1 MRIPSPVLVPVVL
14 SLVLFAPACKKKAPP
29 TDLPDAPIAA
39 EVVKPAEPPKAV
51 PQEVQDMV
59 SNFAKVYFDFDAA
72 VLNGDSKAAL
82 DANAEIMMKYTDVKV
97 EVQGNADERGTTD
110 YNLAL
115 GQKRADA
122 VVKYLQARGVS
133 PSRVKTVSYGEER
146 PAVQGASETA
156 YAQNRRAEFVITYG
170 AGAPVQGTTG
180 G

>member
-1 MRIPSPVLVPVVL
+1 MTLTRAL
-14 SLVLFAPACKKKAPP
+14 SLTALLCGLILAPGCKKKPP
-29 TDLPDAPIAA
+29 PSDIPDAPIA
-39 EVVKPAEPPKAV
+39 VVAPPEAPPKVAP
-51 PQEVQDMV
+51 PQVQQMV
-59 SNFAKVYFDFDAA
+59 ENFSKVYFDFDAA
-72 VLNGDSKAAL
+72 ILSGDSKTAL
-82 DANAEIMMKYTDVKV
+82 DANVAIMQQYQDIKV

-122 VVKYLQARGVS
+122 VLKYMLAKGVS
-133 PSRVKTVSYGEER
+133 TSRVKVVSYGEER
-146 PAVQGASETA
+146 PVAQGDSETA

>member
-1 MRIPSPVLVPVVL
+1 MRTSTSLLFTVLV
-14 SLVLFAPACKKKAPP
+14 SLVIAGTGCKKKVPP
-29 TDLPDAPIAA
+29 TEIPDAVIEADP
-39 EVVKPAEPPKAV
+39 KPAEAPKVIPPQV
-51 PQEVQDMV
+51 QEMV
-59 SNFAKVYFDFDAA
+59 SNFSKVYFDFDAS

-82 DANAEIMMKYTDVKV
+82 DANALIMQKYTDVKV

-122 VVKYLQARGVS
+122 VVKYLLARGIS
-133 PSRVKTVSYGEER
+133 SSRVKTVSYGEER
-146 PAVQGASETA
+146 PAVSGSSETA
-156 YAQNRRAEFVITYG
+156 FAQNRRAEFVITYG

>member
-1 MRIPSPVLVPVVL
+1 MPSTRLLLALALPALL
-14 SLVLFAPACKKKAPP
+14 LAPGCKKKAPP
-29 TDLPDAPIAA
+29 TDIPDAPIAV
-39 EVVKPAEPPKAV
+39 ETKPEPAKVIP
-51 PQEVQDMV
+51 PQVQEMV
-59 SNFAKVYFDFDAA
+59 SNFSKVYFDFDAA
-72 VLNGDSKAAL
+72 ILNGDSKGAL
-82 DANAEIMMKYTDVKV
+82 DANAAIMQKYADIKV

-122 VVKYLQARGVS
+122 VLKYLLAKGVS
-133 PSRVKTVSYGEER
+133 SSRVKVVSYGEER
-146 PAVQGASETA
+146 PVATGDSETA